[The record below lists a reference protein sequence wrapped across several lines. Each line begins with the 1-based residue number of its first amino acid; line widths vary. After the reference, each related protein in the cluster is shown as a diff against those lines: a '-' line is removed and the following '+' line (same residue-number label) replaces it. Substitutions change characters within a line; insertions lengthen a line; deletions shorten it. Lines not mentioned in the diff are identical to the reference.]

1 MNSKPTEK
9 PYAPPMGDLS
19 KSFTPLSKPLM
30 LTNCFSNSIGSSAP
44 GAASAE
50 MRAMSDPQKA
60 GGLRV
65 IILIFKSQ
73 HTFLVV
79 LKTVLSQ

>member
-65 IILIFKSQ
+65 SIFIFKSQ
-73 HTFLVV
+73 YTFLVV
-79 LKTVLSQ
+79 LKTGLSP